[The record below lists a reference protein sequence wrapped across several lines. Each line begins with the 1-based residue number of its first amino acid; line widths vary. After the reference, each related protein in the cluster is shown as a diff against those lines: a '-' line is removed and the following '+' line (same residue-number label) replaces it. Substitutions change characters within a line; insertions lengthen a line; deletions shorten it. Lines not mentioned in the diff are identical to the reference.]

1 VTLTTLNQ
9 SLPQILKNIDSI
21 TENLRQSVH
30 SVRATVEEAINRS
43 LPSILENVDRLT
55 STVGRAVEVVKGR
68 VEDLSQGVERFRGG
82 LVKFDD
88 HLKDSGRS
96 RISHGLVSFAGL
108 VKRVRTALESFKP
121 WEILTAIPQHKP
133 TQFREDNMSE
143 KDDFAKGIITGA
155 LIGGLAGVVVGI
167 LIAPKSGSETRQ
179 EIAEKAKDFA
189 DKVQD
194 EYDVLYDKARRS
206 TDTLIH
212 RLHEM

>member
-1 VTLTTLNQ
+1 
-9 SLPQILKNIDSI
+9 
-21 TENLRQSVH
+21 
-30 SVRATVEEAINRS
+30 
-43 LPSILENVDRLT
+43 
-55 STVGRAVEVVKGR
+55 
-68 VEDLSQGVERFRGG
+68 
-82 LVKFDD
+82 
-88 HLKDSGRS
+88 
-96 RISHGLVSFAGL
+96 
-108 VKRVRTALESFKP
+108 
-121 WEILTAIPQHKP
+121 
-133 TQFREDNMSE
+133 MSE

-212 RLHEM
+212 RLHEMEEAARRKADELAGKLKSPAQG